1 MANGRVI
8 TGFSHPYVAKYATT
22 EQTGNIVLA
31 YSDGQILARGVS
43 ASLSVESSDDNN
55 FYADNI
61 IAETAAGSFGSG
73 ELTLTVDGLLDAAS
87 RLILGL
93 PAADGDGWTH
103 YGDSMDIPYVG
114 VGFIVRY
121 MSGGST
127 TYVPVVLH
135 KCKFAVPNIDAAT
148 QEEDIDFQTQELEA
162 TIMRDDTVDMNWKF
176 VGQDYATE
184 ALALSALMTKLNIA
198 SL

>member
-43 ASLSVESSDDNN
+43 ASLSTESSDDNK

-148 QEEDIDFQTQELEA
+148 QEEDIDFQTQELTA
-162 TIMRDDTVDMNWKF
+162 TVLRDDTANHEWRV
-176 VGQDYATE
+176 VGTAVTTE
-184 ALALSALMTKLNIA
+184 ALADNAIKSYLNI
-198 SL
+198 S

>member
-8 TGFSHPYVAKYATT
+8 TGFSKPYVAKYATT

-148 QEEDIDFQTQELEA
+148 QEDAIDFQTQELTA
-162 TIMRDDTVDMNWKF
+162 TVLRDDTANHEWRV
-176 VGQDYATE
+176 VGTAVTTE
-184 ALALSALMTKLNIA
+184 AAAEALIKSYLSIA
-198 SL
+198 

>member
-121 MSGGST
+121 MSGGTT

-148 QEEDIDFQTQELEA
+148 QEDAIDFQTQELTA
-162 TIMRDDTVDMNWKF
+162 TVLRDDTANHEWRV
-176 VGQDYATE
+176 VGTAVTTE
-184 ALALSALMTKLNIA
+184 ALADNAIKTYLNI
-198 SL
+198 S

>member
-8 TGFSHPYVAKYATT
+8 TGFSKPYVAKYATT
-22 EQTGNIVLA
+22 ESSGNIVLS
-31 YSDGQILARGVS
+31 YSSGQILARGVS
-43 ASLSVESSDDNN
+43 ASMSVESSDDNN

-73 ELTLTVDGLLDAAS
+73 ELTLTVDGLLDSATK
-87 RLILGL
+87 LVLGL

-127 TYVPVVLH
+127 SYVPVVLH

-148 QEEDIDFQTQELEA
+148 QEDAIDFQTQELTA
-162 TIMRDDTVDMNWKF
+162 TVLRDDTANHEWRV
-176 VGQDYATE
+176 VGTAVTTE
-184 ALALSALMTKLNIA
+184 AAAEALIKSYLSIA
-198 SL
+198 

>member
-148 QEEDIDFQTQELEA
+148 QEDAIDFQTQELTA
-162 TIMRDDTVDMNWKF
+162 TVLRDDTANHEWRV
-176 VGQDYATE
+176 VGTAVTTE
-184 ALALSALMTKLNIA
+184 ALADSAIKTYLNI
-198 SL
+198 S

>member
-61 IAETAAGSFGSG
+61 IAETAAGGFGSG

-93 PAADGDGWTH
+93 PVADGDGWTH

-148 QEEDIDFQTQELEA
+148 QEEDIDFQTQELTA
-162 TIMRDDTVDMNWKF
+162 TVLRDDTANHEWRV
-176 VGQDYATE
+176 VGTAVTTE
-184 ALALSALMTKLNIA
+184 ALADNAIKTYLNI
-198 SL
+198 S

>member
-127 TYVPVVLH
+127 SYVPVVLH

-148 QEEDIDFQTQELEA
+148 QEDAIDFQTQELTA
-162 TIMRDDTVDMNWKF
+162 TVLRDDTANHEWRV
-176 VGQDYATE
+176 VGTAVTTE
-184 ALALSALMTKLNIA
+184 AAAEALIKSYLSIA
-198 SL
+198 

>member
-148 QEEDIDFQTQELEA
+148 QEDAIDFQTQELTA
-162 TIMRDDTVDMNWKF
+162 TVLRDDTANHEWRV
-176 VGQDYATE
+176 VGTAVTTE
-184 ALALSALMTKLNIA
+184 ALADNAIKTYLNI
-198 SL
+198 S

>member
-22 EQTGNIVLA
+22 EQAGNIVLA

-103 YGDSMDIPYVG
+103 YGDSMNIPYVG

-135 KCKFAVPNIDAAT
+135 KCKFAVPNIDAST
-148 QEEDIDFQTQELEA
+148 QEDAIDFQTQELTA
-162 TIMRDDTVDMNWKF
+162 TVLRDDTANHEWRVIGTA
-176 VGQDYATE
+176 VTTE
-184 ALALSALMTKLNIA
+184 TLAENAIKSYLSI
-198 SL
+198 S

>member
-43 ASLSVESSDDNN
+43 ASMSVESSDDNN

-121 MSGGST
+121 MSGGATS
-127 TYVPVVLH
+127 YVPVVLH

-148 QEEDIDFQTQELEA
+148 QEDAIDFQTQELTA
-162 TIMRDDTVDMNWKF
+162 TVLRDDTANHEWRV
-176 VGQDYATE
+176 VGTAVTTE
-184 ALALSALMTKLNIA
+184 AAAEALIKSYLSIA
-198 SL
+198 

>member
-43 ASLSVESSDDNN
+43 ASMSVESSDDNN

-73 ELTLTVDGLLDAAS
+73 ELTLTVDGLLDAAM

-148 QEEDIDFQTQELEA
+148 QEDAIDFQTQELTA
-162 TIMRDDTVDMNWKF
+162 TVLRDDTANHEWRV
-176 VGQDYATE
+176 VGTAVTTE
-184 ALALSALMTKLNIA
+184 AAAEALIKSYLSIA
-198 SL
+198 

>member
-43 ASLSVESSDDNN
+43 ANLSVESSDDNN

-61 IAETAAGSFGSG
+61 IADTAVGSFGSG
-73 ELTLTVDGLLDAAS
+73 ELTLTVDGLLDAAT

-148 QEEDIDFQTQELEA
+148 QEEDIDFQTQELTA
-162 TIMRDDTVDMNWKF
+162 TVLRDDTANHEWRV
-176 VGQDYATE
+176 VGTAVTTE
-184 ALALSALMTKLNIA
+184 ALADNAIKTYLNI
-198 SL
+198 S